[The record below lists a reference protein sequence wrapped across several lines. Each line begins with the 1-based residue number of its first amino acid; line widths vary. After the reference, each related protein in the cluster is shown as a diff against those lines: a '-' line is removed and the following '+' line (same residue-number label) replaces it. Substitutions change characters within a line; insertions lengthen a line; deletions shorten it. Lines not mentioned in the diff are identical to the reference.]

1 MTSFKKGTIY
11 LENTRAII
19 SKHAYKGERKNCYFR
34 PEQFKDR
41 TLELPSTCNGIFFCG
56 KNMSS
61 SRLYLIPGSLINQT
75 LSRPMGNQGPH

>member
-19 SKHAYKGERKNCYFR
+19 SKHAYKGERKNRYFR
-34 PEQFKDR
+34 PEQIKDQ
-41 TLELPSTCNGIFFCG
+41 TLELPSTCG

-75 LSRPMGNQGPH
+75 LSRPRGNQGPQ

>member
-1 MTSFKKGTIY
+1 MTSFKRGTIY

-56 KNMSS
+56 KKHE
-61 SRLYLIPGSLINQT
+61 LIQT
-75 LSRPMGNQGPH
+75 LSDTRFSDQSNSVQTDW